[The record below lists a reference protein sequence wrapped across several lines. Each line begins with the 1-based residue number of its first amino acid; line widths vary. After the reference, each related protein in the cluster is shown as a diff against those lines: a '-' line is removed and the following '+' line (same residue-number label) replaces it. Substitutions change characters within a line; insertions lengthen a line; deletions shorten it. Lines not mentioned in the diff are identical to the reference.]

1 MRVRTASAWTIW
13 VMLIGLLLGGAY
25 AIVERANP
33 GLRSGGATTPATFG
47 H

>member
-1 MRVRTASAWTIW
+1 MRTSQARTWTIW

-33 GLRSGGATTPATFG
+33 GLRTGGVAAPAAFA